1 MTAAGGHLVVLAAG
15 GSGGHV
21 FPAEAL
27 AEELAGRGC
36 RLALVTDRRGGQF
49 GGYLKG
55 IETHRIRAGG
65 VAGKSFGTR
74 LRSAP
79 ELALGTWQARTL
91 LRRINPQAVV
101 GFGGYASVPT
111 MLAATYGGYSTA
123 IHEQNAVLGRANRLM
138 APRVRAIAAA
148 FAETAQLCPADRAKA
163 EHTGNPVRAAIA
175 ALAERPYPAP
185 ERGGP
190 LSLLVIGGSQGA
202 AVMSEVVPAALAA
215 LPAELRAR
223 LEVVQQ
229 CRADDLDQARET
241 YRAAGIAAELAGFFD
256 DLPARLAKAQLVIAR
271 AGASTVAELTS
282 AGRPAILV
290 PYPSAADDHQSANA
304 RAIELAGGG
313 WTMPQPTFTPDALA
327 RRIES
332 FLIAPPRLI
341 DAAMKARSIG
351 VPEAATR
358 LADLVERRMPANGG
372 RGTNRALGGPIARE
386 IAA

>member
-1 MTAAGGHLVVLAAG
+1 MSGPIVIAAGGT
-15 GSGGHV
+15 GGHM
-21 FPAEAL
+21 FPAQAL
-27 AEELAGRGC
+27 AGTLAERGRGIV
-36 RLALVTDRRGGQF
+36 LVTDRRGAEYGGAIADTVLTVSAGTVSGQGLSGRLMGLGQIAF
-49 GGYLKG
+49 GA
-55 IETHRIRAGG
+55 I
-65 VAGKSFGTR
+65 
-74 LRSAP
+74 
-79 ELALGTWQARTL
+79 QAHGM
-91 LRRINPQAVV
+91 LRRLAPAGVV

-111 MLAATYGGYSTA
+111 MLAATRIGLPTV

-163 EHTGNPVRAAIA
+163 VHTGNPVRAAVA
-175 ALAERPYPAP
+175 ALAGRPYPAP
-185 ERGGP
+185 ERGGM

-202 AVMSEVVPAALAA
+202 AVMSEVVPAALAI
-215 LPAELRAR
+215 LPEELRAR

-229 CRADDLDQARET
+229 CRADDLDRARDT

-327 RRIES
+327 RRMES
-332 FLIAPPRLI
+332 FLVAPPRLI

>member
-1 MTAAGGHLVVLAAG
+1 MSGPIVIAAGGT
-15 GSGGHV
+15 GGHM
-21 FPAEAL
+21 FPAQALADAL
-27 AEELAGRGC
+27 AERGRDIV
-36 RLALVTDRRGGQF
+36 LVTDRRGAEYGGAIADTVLTVSAGTVSGRGLPGRLMGLGQIAF
-49 GGYLKG
+49 GAIQAHG
-55 IETHRIRAGG
+55 I
-65 VAGKSFGTR
+65 
-74 LRSAP
+74 
-79 ELALGTWQARTL
+79 
-91 LRRINPQAVV
+91 LRRLAPAGVV

-111 MLAATYGGYSTA
+111 MLAATRIGLPTV

-202 AVMSEVVPAALAA
+202 VVMSEVVPAALAA
-215 LPAELRAR
+215 LPEELRAR

-229 CRADDLDQARET
+229 CRADDLDETRET
-241 YRAAGIAAELAGFFD
+241 YRAAGIAAELAAFFD

-327 RRIES
+327 SRIES

-372 RGTNRALGGPIARE
+372 RGANRALGSPIARK